1 MHYIVN
7 YIIITST
14 EHFVVFPRK
23 LVHVVSYLLHVLISG
38 EKNNKCTQK
47 LLKLESRK

>member
-23 LVHVVSYLLHVLISG
+23 LVHVVSYLRHVLISG
-38 EKNNKCTQK
+38 EKKQQMHTK
-47 LLKLESRK
+47 ASET